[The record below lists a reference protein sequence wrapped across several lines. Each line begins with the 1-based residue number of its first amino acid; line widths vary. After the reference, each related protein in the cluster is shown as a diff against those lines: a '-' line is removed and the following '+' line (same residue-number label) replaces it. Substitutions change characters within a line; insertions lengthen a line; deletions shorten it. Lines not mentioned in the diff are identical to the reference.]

1 MGGWLAI
8 KLPRG
13 RADTPFVRLTLTVKF
28 VVGSLVVAGATFGLP
43 QVIRAM
49 GVDFSTWGSLFVA
62 LGVGGAM
69 GFSLSSMLGHNFSR
83 LGEMTARLREGDL
96 SADIGGGSQ
105 HWILRDETDDL
116 IDSMQVMVDRLSVLV
131 AHVQDTARSVTS
143 EAGDLRDSIDAVML
157 GNEDISTTMT
167 EVAKSV
173 EQQQQLIEN
182 ATSQIQ
188 EMSSEIERNA
198 ERAREAFGFAAE
210 ANQTAGT
217 GVGVARLAIEKMRN
231 VFERVEQ
238 TGGKVFELE
247 AKTRHVNQITE
258 IITDV
263 AHRTNL
269 LSLNASIEAA
279 RAGEAGRG
287 FSVVADEIRKLSE
300 SAGRSAEEIT
310 ALIHEIQA
318 DTDSVA
324 DEMRQSS
331 QVIGEGREDVNTI
344 ASSLEQIS
352 TAVGEA
358 AARSEEIFHGAD
370 SHAMHSETMVSS
382 MSEIARVA
390 AQNGNSIEQV
400 AQTADTQ
407 LSSVSAMVDRAKS
420 LAKLA
425 SELNRGMHNF
435 RTGRGADAEEPAA
448 AEPVDEEAW
457 S

>member
-1 MGGWLAI
+1 MHRL
-8 KLPRG
+8 
-13 RADTPFVRLTLTVKF
+13 RADTGPVRLTLTVKF
-28 VVGSLVVAGATFGLP
+28 VVGSLIVAGATFGLP
-43 QVIRAM
+43 QLIRAS

-69 GFSLSSMLGHNFSR
+69 GFSLSRMLRYNFGR
-83 LGEMTARLREGDL
+83 LRRITSRLREGDL
-96 SADIGGGSQ
+96 SSEIGSTTA
-105 HWILRDETDDL
+105 HWFFRDETDDL
-116 IDSMQVMVDRLSVLV
+116 IDSMKLMVDKLGVLV
-131 AHVQDTARSVTS
+131 AHVQETAGSVTR
-143 EAGDLRDSIDAVML
+143 EASDLRDSIDSVQH
-157 GNEDISTTMT
+157 GTEGISTTMG
-167 EVAKSV
+167 EVARSV
-173 EQQQQLIEN
+173 EQQQKLIEK
-182 ATSQIQ
+182 ATHQIQ

-238 TGGKVFELE
+238 TGAKVFQLE

-310 ALIHEIQA
+310 SLIHEIQA

-344 ASSLEQIS
+344 AASLEQIS
-352 TAVGEA
+352 MAVGEA

-370 SHAMHSETMVSS
+370 SHAIHSETMVAS
-382 MSEIARVA
+382 MSEIGRATAGNGEEIEKVAR
-390 AQNGNSIEQV
+390 
-400 AQTADTQ
+400 TADAQ
-407 LSSVSAMVDRAKS
+407 LSSVAAIVDRAKA
-420 LAKLA
+420 LANLA
-425 SELNRGMHNF
+425 HELHRGLHNF
-435 RTGRGADAEEPAA
+435 RTGQTPAPDDGSESRGTR
-448 AEPVDEEAW
+448 

>member
-1 MGGWLAI
+1 
-8 KLPRG
+8 
-13 RADTPFVRLTLTVKF
+13 VRLTLTVKF

-43 QVIRAM
+43 QIIRAA

-69 GFSLSSMLGHNFSR
+69 GFSLSRMLGYNFGR
-83 LGEMTARLREGDL
+83 LRHITARLREGDL
-96 SADIGGGSQ
+96 SSEIGSSAA
-105 HWILRDETDDL
+105 HWLLRDETDDL
-116 IDSMQVMVDRLSVLV
+116 IDSMKLMVDRLGVLV
-131 AHVQDTARSVTS
+131 AHVQATAGSVTAEAS
-143 EAGDLRDSIDAVML
+143 ELRDSIDSVRL
-157 GNEDISTTMT
+157 GTEGISTTMS
-167 EVAKSV
+167 EVARSV
-173 EQQQQLIEN
+173 EQQQRLIEN
-182 ATSQIQ
+182 ATRQIQ

-238 TGGKVFELE
+238 TGAKVFELE

-300 SAGRSAEEIT
+300 SAGKSAEEIT

-352 TAVGEA
+352 MAVGEA

-370 SHAMHSETMVSS
+370 SHAMHSESMVAS

-390 AQNGNSIEQV
+390 AGNGTAIEQV
-400 AQTADTQ
+400 AGTTDAQ
-407 LSSVSAMVDRAKS
+407 LASVAAIVDRAKA

-425 SELNRGMHNF
+425 DELHRGLHNF
-435 RTGRGADAEEPAA
+435 RTGQGA
-448 AEPVDEEAW
+448 AESSLPAGPGGSGAW